1 VAQVLWS
8 GRLSATPDE
17 EAFAFESSITV
28 DQRLV
33 LEDIEGSIAHVTMLG
48 AQGIIPEEA
57 AQKIGEELKRIAA
70 DITEGKLVID
80 TGVEDIHSFIEGV
93 LTARLGDVGRMVHA
107 GRSRNDQVAVDVR
120 LYLKH
125 HIPELQEELRQTG
138 ETLLSVAEQHLT
150 TVMPGYTHLQRAQ
163 PVTLAHHLVA
173 WAAGLERDRARFADA
188 LARIDE
194 CPLGSGALAGST
206 LPLDR
211 EATSRALGF
220 RRPTINSMDS
230 VADRDFALEV
240 TSCCA
245 ITMVHLSRF
254 CEDIILWATEE
265 FGFIELAEQWS
276 TGSSIM
282 PQKKNPDFAELIR
295 GKSGRVTGDLVTL
308 LTLLKGLPYAYDRD
322 LQEDKEALF
331 DALDTL
337 RASLRMFRG
346 MLASARFRTERMAR
360 SCQGGFLE
368 ATDVAEYLVRRGLPF
383 RRAHEVA
390 AQVVRDCIAAGQRH
404 IGERTLEQLRERSEL
419 FNEDIYEA
427 LSPRASVER
436 RRTAGGP
443 APEEVQR
450 QIGELRR
457 RFSRKEG

>member
-1 VAQVLWS
+1 LFTAVM
-8 GRLSATPDE
+8 
-17 EAFAFESSITV
+17 
-28 DQRLV
+28 
-33 LEDIEGSIAHVTMLG
+33 IA
-48 AQGIIPEEA
+48 I
-57 AQKIGEELKRIAA
+57 
-70 DITEGKLVID
+70 
-80 TGVEDIHSFIEGV
+80 
-93 LTARLGDVGRMVHA
+93 
-107 GRSRNDQVAVDVR
+107 
-120 LYLKH
+120 
-125 HIPELQEELRQTG
+125 
-138 ETLLSVAEQHLT
+138 
-150 TVMPGYTHLQRAQ
+150 
-163 PVTLAHHLVA
+163 
-173 WAAGLERDRARFADA
+173 
-188 LARIDE
+188 
-194 CPLGSGALAGST
+194 
-206 LPLDR
+206 
-211 EATSRALGF
+211 
-220 RRPTINSMDS
+220 
-230 VADRDFALEV
+230 
-240 TSCCA
+240 
-245 ITMVHLSRF
+245 HLSRLA
-254 CEDIILWATEE
+254 EMLILYTSAE
-265 FGFIELAEQWS
+265 FGFIELSDAYS
-276 TGSSIM
+276 TGSSLM

-346 MLASARFRTERMAR
+346 MLASARFRSERMDR

-390 AQVVRDCIAAGQRH
+390 AQVVRDCIAAGQHH
-404 IGERTLEQLRERSEL
+404 IGERTLEELRQRSEL

-457 RFSRKEG
+457 RFSQKEG